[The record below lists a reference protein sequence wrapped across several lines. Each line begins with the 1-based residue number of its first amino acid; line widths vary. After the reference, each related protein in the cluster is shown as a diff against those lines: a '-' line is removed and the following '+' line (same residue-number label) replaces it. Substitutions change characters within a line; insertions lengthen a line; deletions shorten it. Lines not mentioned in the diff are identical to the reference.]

1 MSFKLDLKIF
11 LFFILFY
18 FTKQI
23 EVYSYILF
31 FAAIHECGHLLAG
44 ILLGFKPE
52 NIILS
57 PLGLSIQF
65 KIFEDEYNKKIAK
78 SNMMEVKKILI
89 ALAGP
94 MTNLLIILLFCIFRF
109 SNLNL
114 ELIIYSNLIICLF
127 NLIPIYPLD
136 GGRILK
142 SFFSLLI
149 GRYKANNLISVI
161 SNVFMIILTFF
172 SSILVFY
179 LENIAIFLITV
190 YLWGIMIK
198 ENRAIKMKIKL
209 YQMLEE
215 NRIKWN
221 NVKYKWKTY
230 TITFFCDII
239 KMRVK

>member
-11 LFFILFY
+11 LFFVLFY

-31 FAAIHECGHLLAG
+31 FATVHECGHLLAG

-94 MTNLLIILLFCIFRF
+94 MTNLLIILLFGIFRF

-215 NRIKWN
+215 NRIK
-221 NVKYKWKTY
+221 
-230 TITFFCDII
+230 
-239 KMRVK
+239 

>member
-78 SNMMEVKKILI
+78 SNIMEVKKILI

-94 MTNLLIILLFCIFRF
+94 MINLLIILLFCIFRF
-109 SNLNL
+109 PNLNL

-149 GRYKANNLISVI
+149 GRYKANNLISIV
-161 SNVFMIILTFF
+161 SNVFMLILTFF

-215 NRIKWN
+215 N
-221 NVKYKWKTY
+221 
-230 TITFFCDII
+230 
-239 KMRVK
+239 KMK

>member
-1 MSFKLDLKIF
+1 
-11 LFFILFY
+11 
-18 FTKQI
+18 
-23 EVYSYILF
+23 
-31 FAAIHECGHLLAG
+31 
-44 ILLGFKPE
+44 
-52 NIILS
+52 
-57 PLGLSIQF
+57 
-65 KIFEDEYNKKIAK
+65 
-78 SNMMEVKKILI
+78 
-89 ALAGP
+89 
-94 MTNLLIILLFCIFRF
+94 MTNLLIILLLLLCIFRF

-215 NRIKWN
+215 NRIK
-221 NVKYKWKTY
+221 
-230 TITFFCDII
+230 
-239 KMRVK
+239 